1 MAERHLGPG
10 RVLVACYALFV
21 VAAGARSAV
30 QLSTH
35 ASRAPLAYGLSAL
48 AAVIYACGLV
58 LLVRADR
65 HPDGSRGPALV
76 CCGVELAGVVGVGL
90 STVVTKFPDDTV
102 WSGFGRGYGFVP
114 LVLPLLATWW
124 LLAGRRSA
132 EVA

>member
-1 MAERHLGPG
+1 MAERPVGPG

-35 ASRAPLAYGLSAL
+35 ASRAPVPYGLSAL
-48 AAVIYACGLV
+48 AAVVYACGLV

-65 HPDGSRGPALV
+65 HPDASRVPALA
-76 CCGVELAGVVGVGL
+76 CCAVELAGVVAVGL
-90 STVVTKFPDDTV
+90 STVVTTFPDDTV

-114 LVLPLLATWW
+114 LLLPVLAGWW
-124 LLAGRRSA
+124 LLAGRRSRQPA
-132 EVA
+132 

>member
-1 MAERHLGPG
+1 MADRELGPG
-10 RVLVACYALFV
+10 RVLAACYALFV

-35 ASRAPLAYGLSAL
+35 ASRAPVAYGLSAL

-65 HPDGSRGPALV
+65 NAGASRVPALV
-76 CCGVELAGVVGVGL
+76 CCVVELAGVIGVGL
-90 STVVTKFPDDTV
+90 STVVSAFPDDTV

-114 LVLPLLATWW
+114 LVLPILAGWW

-132 EVA
+132 QAA